1 MSQSKKILN
10 ENLNLIK
17 LFMNY
22 DSSKTLAEN
31 KGRKRILKEDTFDTP
46 QEITIKNFYDKCG
59 EHSGNGLISKS
70 DIETIAATFNK
81 AFAYQTWGMGGTDDS
96 ESTGWRS
103 VLSQMTKGNYA
114 DACRIADSYV
124 EFTNYSGGFQKA
136 LIDELDDEEL
146 AEFYITLVKMKN
158 NTSETKKEESSDKS
172 VGTGAKSTSSKEYD
186 SKTHWVKNETAWQT
200 LLQKLQWMSKEYFGG
215 GKITITEFWVAVD
228 QVKFHKVKQLGSF
241 AEANCGAKANPA
253 SGGQYN
259 GEDLFSFKL
268 KGTNIDAPITDF
280 VTFYLRCEGGNKVET
295 LGTGG
300 KPETQQTQQ
309 KTTQTQQK
317 TTQTQQ
323 TQTQQ
328 KPTQQKP
335 KVTFTECSNTY
346 SYGCRSEKIEEAQ
359 KCLKDQGL
367 YSYTVDGK
375 FGSKTLKSIKSK
387 LNKTYFTDSDIT
399 AICGRKQEERKSD
412 PESTPGGGGSGA
424 KEEDYV
430 WNGIMI

>member
-81 AFAYQTWGMGGTDDS
+81 AFAYQTWGFMGGTDDS

-146 AEFYITLVKMKN
+146 AEFYITLLKMKN

-172 VGTGAKSTSSKEYD
+172 VGTGGTPKTETEVYKKGTKYVDDNFSGCLNSFPEVQPDKDGIPQYKFGDNWVWYSSNLNKLVLSD
-186 SKTHWVKNETAWQT
+186 SKWAYIRDVKDCNDELFKTEEKKDKVDTGSKPEQQT
-200 LLQKLQWMSKEYFGG
+200 K
-215 GKITITEFWVAVD
+215 T
-228 QVKFHKVKQLGSF
+228 
-241 AEANCGAKANPA
+241 
-253 SGGQYN
+253 
-259 GEDLFSFKL
+259 
-268 KGTNIDAPITDF
+268 
-280 VTFYLRCEGGNKVET
+280 
-295 LGTGG
+295 
-300 KPETQQTQQ
+300 KPETKPETKQ
-309 KTTQTQQK
+309 KT
-317 TTQTQQ
+317 
-323 TQTQQ
+323 
-328 KPTQQKP
+328 TQQKP
-335 KVTFTECSNTY
+335 KVTFIECSNTY
-346 SYGCRSEKIEEAQ
+346 SYGCKSEKIEDAQ

-375 FGSKTLKSIKSK
+375 FGSRTLKAIKSK
-387 LNKTYFTDSDIT
+387 LNKTYFNDSDIT
-399 AICGRKQEERKSD
+399 TICGKKQEEKPLDSG
-412 PESTPGGGGSGA
+412 STPGGGSK
-424 KEEDYV
+424 KEEEYV
-430 WNGIMI
+430 WNGTEI